1 MKKITIILFVILT
14 SWSTFS
20 QDSAKREKIKSLKVA
35 FITERLALTQ
45 TEAQKFWPIYN
56 AYETEKDTQRKR
68 GYEKRIQ
75 ISEDITES
83 QARVTL
89 NDLIQF
95 ERNRENLRIDFIE
108 NLLNQKVL
116 PAKKI
121 LQLKTAEDEF
131 NRKMLHE
138 YRKRHGDPHGKN
150 KD

>member
-1 MKKITIILFVILT
+1 MKKITLILFVILT
-14 SWSTFS
+14 SWATFS
-20 QDSAKREKIKSLKVA
+20 QDSDKREKIKSLKVA

-56 AYETEKDTQRKR
+56 AYETEKDTQRR
-68 GYEKRIQ
+68 IGYEKRNQ
-75 ISEDITES
+75 ISEDITEA
-83 QARVTL
+83 QAKVML
-89 NDLIQF
+89 NDLIKF

-108 NLLNQKVL
+108 SLLKKNVL

-138 YRKRHGDPHGKN
+138 YRKRHGDKQEKP
-150 KD
+150 

>member
-1 MKKITIILFVILT
+1 MKKITIILFVVLT

-20 QDSAKREKIKSLKVA
+20 QDSDKREKIKSLKVA

-56 AYETEKDTQRKR
+56 AYESEKDTQRR
-68 GYEKRIQ
+68 LGYEKRKQ
-75 ISEDITES
+75 ISENISE
-83 QARVTL
+83 AEAKVML
-89 NDLIQF
+89 NDLIKF

-108 NLLNQKVL
+108 NLLKQNVL

-131 NRKMLHE
+131 NRKMLQE
-138 YRKRHGDPHGKN
+138 YRKRHGDQHGKQ
-150 KD
+150 